1 MVGVFH
7 SGQDI
12 HSSIALD
19 ELIINGGK
27 SLKEKDE
34 GDKAYKITDK
44 RQNSHEPWDNA
55 KTLTMWQKD
64 RRNNLQKDHII
75 I

>member
-7 SGQDI
+7 CGQDI

-44 RQNSHEPWDNA
+44 R
-55 KTLTMWQKD
+55 
-64 RRNNLQKDHII
+64 
-75 I
+75 